1 MRRRTGAVKIIC
13 VTTLPPHQGGS
24 AISNALLLTGFAAAG
39 HAVRVL
45 SPLATENETG
55 GDPFA
60 AAHPE
65 IAVTRFPVPF
75 AEVAPNLPA
84 SGDYRRVEREHIG
97 RLLPQLIRRERPDLV
112 FIGRETFAWDA
123 PDIARRHAIPCV
135 LRTAGAMTIGLLHG
149 TLPAAD
155 VRHLMEQYHKVER
168 IICPA
173 EHLATRLR
181 SIGFG
186 NITVIWNAVDPDR
199 FSPRAKDPA
208 LMRRWSLTDADVVIA
223 HVSNLKS
230 LKRPLDL
237 VDAAALAAHDP
248 RLQYLV
254 VGDGPVRQAME
265 DACRERQ
272 IAARFRF
279 AGWIEHDAMPA
290 YMNLADVVVMP
301 PEDEAQARV
310 YLEAQSCGRV
320 ILASDIAAA
329 REVISDGVTGV
340 LFRMGDVADLATKM
354 LHLAQ
359 DAELCATIGRNA
371 RRRIAAHAL
380 PTIVRAYL
388 DSFADVVARHRA

>member
-1 MRRRTGAVKIIC
+1 MKILS

-24 AISNALLLTGFAAAG
+24 AISNSLLLTGFAAAG

-45 SPLATENETG
+45 SPLSTEDRAG

-97 RLLPQLIRRERPDLV
+97 RLLPELIRQDRPDLV

-135 LRTAGAMTIGLLHG
+135 LRAAGSMTIGLLHG
-149 TLPAAD
+149 TLPAED
-155 VRHLMEQYHKVER
+155 VRRLMAQYHKVDR

-173 EHLATRLR
+173 EHLAARLR
-181 SIGFG
+181 SKGFSHV
-186 NITVIWNAVDPDR
+186 TVIWNGVDSSR

-208 LMRRWSLTDADVVIA
+208 LMRRWSLTEADVVVA

-237 VDAAALAAHDP
+237 VDAAALVAYDP

-254 VGDGPVRQAME
+254 VGDGPVRQGME

-290 YMNLADVVVMP
+290 YLNLADVVVMP

-310 YLEAQSCGRV
+310 YLETQSCGRV
-320 ILASDIAAA
+320 ILASDIPAA
-329 REVISDGVTGV
+329 REVIANGETGV
-340 LFRMGDVADLATKM
+340 LFRMGDAADLATNM
-354 LHLAQ
+354 LRLAD
-359 DAELCATIGRNA
+359 DAELRTIIGRNA

-380 PTIVRAYL
+380 PAIVRAYL
-388 DSFADVVARHRA
+388 DAFVDVLSP

>member
-1 MRRRTGAVKIIC
+1 MKIIA
-13 VTTLPPHQGGS
+13 VATLPPHQGGS

-45 SPLATENETG
+45 SPLASENATG

-84 SGDYRRVEREHIG
+84 SGEYRRVEREHIG
-97 RLLPQLIRRERPDLV
+97 RLLPQLIRQVRPDLV

-123 PDIARRHAIPCV
+123 PEIARCHAIPCV
-135 LRTAGAMTIGLLHG
+135 LRTAGATTIGLLQG

-155 VRHLMEQYHKVER
+155 VRHLVAQYHKADR

-173 EHLATRLR
+173 EHLAARLR
-181 SIGFG
+181 SIGFN
-186 NITVIWNAVDPDR
+186 NITVVWNGVDADR
-199 FSPRAKDPA
+199 FAPRAKDPA

-223 HVSNLKS
+223 HVSNMKS
-230 LKRPLDL
+230 LKRPLD
-237 VDAAALAAHDP
+237 VVAAAALAAHDP

-265 DACRERQ
+265 DACREPQ

-279 AGWIEHDAMPA
+279 AGWIEYDAMPA
-290 YMNLADVVVMP
+290 YLNLADVVVMP

-310 YLEAQSCGRV
+310 YLETQSCGRV

-329 REVISDGVTGV
+329 REVITDGETGV
-340 LFRMGDVADLATKM
+340 LFRMGDAADLAANI
-354 LHLAQ
+354 LRLAH
-359 DAELCATIGRNA
+359 DAELRATIGRNA
-371 RRRIAAHAL
+371 RGRIAAHSL

-388 DSFADVVARHRA
+388 DVFADVVARQHA